1 MITFTVGTL
10 FVRVVFQ
17 HAARGIE
24 CVAQCDVDVL
34 MLISI
39 DLDLAARHAQTNVDI
54 KQSSLMLMSLYS
66 LNRHVTTDNSFIARF
81 YFPRFVAYSLVE
93 RRRMLHVAHCDL
105 QWCLH
110 NLPTS

>member
-1 MITFTVGTL
+1 MTTFILGAL

-17 HAARGIE
+17 HATRDIE

-39 DLDLAARHAQTNVDI
+39 DLDLAARHAQKNVDI
-54 KQSSLMLMSLYS
+54 KQLALTLMSLYS

-81 YFPRFVAYSLVE
+81 
-93 RRRMLHVAHCDL
+93 
-105 QWCLH
+105 
-110 NLPTS
+110 

>member
-1 MITFTVGTL
+1 MTTFIHGTS

-39 DLDLAARHAQTNVDI
+39 DLDLAARHAQSNVDI
-54 KQSSLMLMSLYS
+54 KQLYLTLMSLYS
-66 LNRHVTTDNSFIARF
+66 PNRDMTTDDSFIARF
-81 YFPRFVAYSLVE
+81 
-93 RRRMLHVAHCDL
+93 
-105 QWCLH
+105 
-110 NLPTS
+110 